1 MVLRKKLLILGAI
14 LIAPVFLGYYL
25 GYDQGFEKGVKQNKE
40 LVSISL
46 DVPIKIDWDEL
57 KLKTPDNKRLYK
69 LFKELE
75 FKTLLKE
82 LTLPEKNLKKPCFAQ
97 DGGKCGKNT

>member
-40 LVSISL
+40 LVVSCEKEAETKARE
-46 DVPIKIDWDEL
+46 DL
-57 KLKTPDNKRLYK
+57 KPKYGDALSFDFVLGSPHYK
-69 LFKELE
+69 EHYSKCLS
-75 FKTLLKE
+75 
-82 LTLPEKNLKKPCFAQ
+82 EKVN
-97 DGGKCGKNT
+97 